1 MPTLKFRRRS
11 RRDEYDTEVISQ
23 PTNRGSDR
31 SEADGWED
39 GPQIHPVVIWAA
51 LVLASIVALVIGVA
65 CFVTSF
71 SAMQALVIDFGADE
85 RFAWLIPVIIDGAI
99 VGSSFSVIALSQH
112 RDEWTVRGRLFL
124 RRIEYTAAAVSVIMN
139 SGHAYMTQHE
149 IWRGLVA
156 AAIGALAPLFL
167 LAMTEAVEVLIR
179 APRRVAKNPN
189 RDAHAT
195 AREGTPVPEAQG
207 TTDNSTDP
215 IDEWDGGP
223 QGVLGLIHPSHED
236 MSADDTD
243 YDALTPRSSGYE
255 SPYDFVLPAP
265 LPVHASVDERLER
278 ALTLNAMQVQP
289 DDIATHVGRSRA
301 TVYRWLKEARESE
314 SRPMVPA
321 GRLVGAGM

>member
-11 RRDEYDTEVISQ
+11 RRDEYDTEVIGQ
-23 PTNRGSDR
+23 PANGESDR
-31 SEADGWED
+31 READGWED

-51 LVLASIVALVIGVA
+51 LVIASIVALVIGVA

-71 SAMQALVIDFGADE
+71 SAMQALVIDFGADK

-99 VGSSFSVIALSQH
+99 VGSSFCVIALSQH

-124 RRIEYTAAAVSVIMN
+124 RRVEYTAAAVSVIMN

-179 APRRVAKNPN
+179 APRRVAKTPN
-189 RDAHAT
+189 RAAHAT
-195 AREGTPVPEAQG
+195 APDGTLEPEARG

-223 QGVLGLIHPSHED
+223 RQGVLGLVHPSCED
-236 MSADDTD
+236 AGDTD
-243 YDALTPRSSGYE
+243 SGALTPRSGGYE

-265 LPVHASVDERLER
+265 LPEHASVDERLER

-321 GRLVGAGM
+321 GRLVGAGV